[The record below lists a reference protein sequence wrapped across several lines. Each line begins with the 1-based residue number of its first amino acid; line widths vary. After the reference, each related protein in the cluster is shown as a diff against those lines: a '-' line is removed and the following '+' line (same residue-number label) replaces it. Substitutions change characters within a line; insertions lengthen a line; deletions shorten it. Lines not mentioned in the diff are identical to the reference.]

1 MKDALVIYDSV
12 FGNTRKVAEEMA
24 RILGD
29 HQEVDIRQ
37 VGEVWPEHLDGI
49 KLLIVGSPTR
59 QFKATIALDQF
70 LKQIPD
76 GSLQGIKFAAF
87 DTRMTPDDVRKNWF
101 LAIMVKLFGYAA
113 EKIDKQL
120 KILGGIELIPPQGF
134 LVSAIEGPL
143 VNGELESVA
152 IWVNQILELQKS
164 E

>member
-1 MKDALVIYDSV
+1 MKDTLIIYDSV
-12 FGNTRKVAEEMA
+12 FGNTGKIANEIA
-24 RILGD
+24 RIFRE
-29 HQEVDIRQ
+29 HMEVDIRQ

-59 QFKATIALDQF
+59 QFKATAALDQF
-70 LKQIPD
+70 LNQIPD
-76 GSLQGIKFAAF
+76 GSLQGIQIAAF
-87 DTRMTPDDVRKNWF
+87 DTRMTPEDVKKNWF

-113 EKIDKQL
+113 EKIAKQL
-120 KILGGIELIPPQGF
+120 KKLGGIELISPQGF